1 MNDQQAAEY
10 MAGIESAMQAARWAI
25 PVDLAIA
32 AHAKAPAFDLEVD
45 ADFEI
50 SGDHRP
56 REPRHYDP
64 PFLQPRHGLWAWTMR
79 NAPSIPRGRMRP

>member
-32 AHAKAPAFDLEVD
+32 ALADDLG
-45 ADFEI
+45 FGFPI

-56 REPRHYDP
+56 R
-64 PFLQPRHGLWAWTMR
+64 HGRLYAR
-79 NAPSIPRGRMRP
+79 DER

>member
-10 MAGIESAMQAARWAI
+10 MAGIESEIQAVRWAL

-32 AHAKAPAFDLEVD
+32 ATEDVLQHPGALPFDGLT
-45 ADFEI
+45 I

-56 REPRHYDP
+56 R
-64 PFLQPRHGLWAWTMR
+64 HGRLCA
-79 NAPSIPRGRMRP
+79 RGDG

>member
-10 MAGIESAMQAARWAI
+10 MAGIESAMQAARWAL
-25 PVDLAIA
+25 PVDLAIDVD
-32 AHAKAPAFDLEVD
+32 PEISGDL
-45 ADFEI
+45 EI

-79 NAPSIPRGRMRP
+79 NAPSIPRGRLRP

>member
-10 MAGIESAMQAARWAI
+10 VAGIESAMQVARWAI

-32 AHAKAPAFDLEVD
+32 ATDGLAISGDLD
-45 ADFEI
+45 LDGLPI

-56 REPRHYDP
+56 R
-64 PFLQPRHGLWAWTMR
+64 HGRLYA
-79 NAPSIPRGRMRP
+79 RGSDVGGRIRP